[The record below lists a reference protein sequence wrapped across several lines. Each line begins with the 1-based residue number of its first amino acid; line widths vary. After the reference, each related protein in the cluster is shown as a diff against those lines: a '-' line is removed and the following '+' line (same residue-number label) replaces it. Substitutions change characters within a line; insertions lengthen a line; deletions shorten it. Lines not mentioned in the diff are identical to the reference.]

1 MSLVDHAL
9 HLTNPASKASQTQF
23 KYLSISAPMF
33 KKPKFKKL
41 KFNQKLKFNKY
52 LKFKKIRLSSDILSD
67 SALSFN

>member
-41 KFNQKLKFNKY
+41 KFNKY